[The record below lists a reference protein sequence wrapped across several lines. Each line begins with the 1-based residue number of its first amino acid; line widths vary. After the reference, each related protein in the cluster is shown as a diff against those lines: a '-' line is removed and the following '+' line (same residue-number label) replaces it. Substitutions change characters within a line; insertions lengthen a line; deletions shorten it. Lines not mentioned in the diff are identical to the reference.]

1 MTTQEQIQALES
13 LGITRYRIAC
23 DTGISQQCL
32 GHWVSGKRKPD
43 MDSKKVCEMVKKLT
57 EYYEKITGEME

>member
-1 MTTQEQIQALES
+1 MTPQQQIQALEA
-13 LGITRYRIAC
+13 LGITRYRISC

-43 MDSKKVCEMVKKLT
+43 MDRMKTCRMVNELEAYYQKATEKK
-57 EYYEKITGEME
+57 